1 MHATAKKVSLAKIRR
16 RVGENS
22 NEMLKRRP
30 VASIIGEKVKFDK
43 NGKSGENDAFG
54 VNICQRAGENSVVK
68 ITRWSLLF
76 FSVIWIFYKDMK
88 FHVFKFHGD
97 FYSGASNFAREVK
110 EYGYL
115 TFT

>member
-43 NGKSGENDAFG
+43 NGKSDENDAFCA
-54 VNICQRAGENSVVK
+54 NFCQRVGENSVVK
-68 ITRWSLLF
+68 ITR
-76 FSVIWIFYKDMK
+76 
-88 FHVFKFHGD
+88 
-97 FYSGASNFAREVK
+97 
-110 EYGYL
+110 
-115 TFT
+115 

>member
-1 MHATAKKVSLAKIRR
+1 MHLCPEMHATAKKVSLAKIRR

-54 VNICQRAGENSVVK
+54 ANFCRTVRICKHNFHKKRKYVCIK
-68 ITRWSLLF
+68 TRST
-76 FSVIWIFYKDMK
+76 I
-88 FHVFKFHGD
+88 
-97 FYSGASNFAREVK
+97 E
-110 EYGYL
+110 
-115 TFT
+115 